1 MDRIY
6 FRLNCLQTFSAF
18 LALLKK
24 TTLPLLW
31 SVIIECICYAAAF
44 SVISIWDRR
53 SNEIWSYTSWGWDL
67 IELASLPRSPSSP
80 YTALC
85 TIHYTALSTLHCT
98 ALRCPNT
105 LDLPHRIGLF
115 VHPCN
120 LYVQEVQE
128 ADRGQPQPHPHQK
141 FHYVPIYVSK
151 HLKALPSSLLKIL
164 TVQIVCCSGLC
175 TCTYM
180 YLLYQ
185 NYSGMCTF

>member
-1 MDRIY
+1 MD
-6 FRLNCLQTFSAF
+6 
-18 LALLKK
+18 
-24 TTLPLLW
+24 TTLHYLK
-31 SVIIECICYAAAF
+31 
-44 SVISIWDRR
+44 
-53 SNEIWSYTSWGWDL
+53 
-67 IELASLPRSPSSP
+67 
-80 YTALC
+80 C
-85 TIHYTALSTLHCT
+85 TMNT
-98 ALRCPNT
+98 ALRCHYT

-175 TCTYM
+175 TCTM
-180 YLLYQ
+180 YIHVPPVPKLVRHVHFLAPCHTALHCLCF
-185 NYSGMCTF
+185 GVTPKKCKV